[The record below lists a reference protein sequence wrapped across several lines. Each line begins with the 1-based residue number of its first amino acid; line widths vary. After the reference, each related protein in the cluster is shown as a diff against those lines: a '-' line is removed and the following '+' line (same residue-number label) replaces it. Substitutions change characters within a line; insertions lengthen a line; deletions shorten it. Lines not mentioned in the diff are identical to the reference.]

1 MVEVMKIMGTSFK
14 RSYACTAALTAP
26 NPEAGHHRPT
36 PPPETLGHSQTSL
49 GQSLEGS
56 LLLYPGSW
64 CTKVSVC
71 ACQESISQSCVSSG
85 TFMVGLMAISSK
97 RAYAISKSAA
107 TRGPASAAVT
117 ADPYLHRRDSNT
129 AVHCWPVPLQE
140 TLKHSSPLLTR
151 TSTGDTQTQQST
163 ADPYLY
169 RRHSNT
175 AVTADP
181 YLYRRDSNTAVTA
194 DPYLYRRHSNTLLS
208 QSLWGITYGII
219 QDYTVEVTN
228 TCKGLDLIECL
239 NN

>member
-1 MVEVMKIMGTSFK
+1 MPYPS
-14 RSYACTAALTAP
+14 LLQ
-26 NPEAGHHRPT
+26 PEA
-36 PPPETLGHSQTSL
+36 L
-49 GQSLEGS
+49 
-56 LLLYPGSW
+56 
-64 CTKVSVC
+64 
-71 ACQESISQSCVSSG
+71 
-85 TFMVGLMAISSK
+85 
-97 RAYAISKSAA
+97 
-107 TRGPASAAVT
+107 
-117 ADPYLHRRDSNT
+117 
-129 AVHCWPVPLQE
+129 PLQQ
-140 TLKHSSPLLTR
+140 SLLTR
-151 TSTGDTQTQQST
+151 TSTGETQTQQST